1 MVSTDLLRVFQLLV
15 VILGS
20 IVVYFG
26 SRAYSRTRSKSMFLL
41 VTGFIFITIGA
52 VASGVLFELM
62 KYDLTMVQTVQAG
75 SQVMGFLLIVY
86 SIVGTKD

>member
-26 SRAYSRTRSKSMFLL
+26 SRAYSRTRSKSMLLL